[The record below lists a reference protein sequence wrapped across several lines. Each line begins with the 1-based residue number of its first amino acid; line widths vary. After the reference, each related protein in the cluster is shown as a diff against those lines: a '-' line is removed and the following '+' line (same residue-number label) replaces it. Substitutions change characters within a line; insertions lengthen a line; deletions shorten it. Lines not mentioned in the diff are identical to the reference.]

1 LTIGDFERTDVMMP
15 SPRDPDLLVRAARLY
30 YQQRLSQ
37 DEVAR
42 TLGTSRSNISRM
54 LTAAQE
60 QGIVEIRI
68 NDPAGRDPELERAL
82 VQQFGL
88 ADAVVAL
95 RPSDPSIRP
104 LDRVGALAWTWLR
117 QELRDGMTI
126 ALSWGRTL
134 QSMVWSIT
142 DESPLS
148 IDVVQLVGGLSSVAS
163 EITGQELV
171 REMATR
177 LGARYRYLHAPAIFQ
192 TTAARDTML
201 NERSV
206 SDALDAA
213 RRADVA
219 VVGIGAVNA
228 GSSSAILRAFGLTE
242 AERSQF
248 EAAQPVGD
256 VVARFFDI
264 EGREVHGPVHDR
276 VLAVTLDDI
285 RDMPIVVGLAVGREK
300 VDGVVGALRGGF
312 VDVLVTDVAAA
323 RGVLSVGQS
332 RRGRRP
338 VTAGTEKPT
347 DSTETS
353 IVGTETP
360 PNSAETTTGGTDT
373 SEPNVGEPR
382 PTVIEIPA
390 AVSAV
395 ARRDIS

>member
-1 LTIGDFERTDVMMP
+1 MMP
-15 SPRDPDLLVRAARLY
+15 SPRDPDFLVRAARLY

-42 TLGTSRSNISRM
+42 ALGTSRSNVSRM

-68 NDPAGRDPELERAL
+68 NDPAGRDPELEKAL
-82 VQQFGL
+82 IEQFGL
-88 ADAVVAL
+88 DDAVVAL

-104 LDRVGALAWTWLR
+104 VERVGALAWTWLR

-142 DESPLS
+142 DETPLS